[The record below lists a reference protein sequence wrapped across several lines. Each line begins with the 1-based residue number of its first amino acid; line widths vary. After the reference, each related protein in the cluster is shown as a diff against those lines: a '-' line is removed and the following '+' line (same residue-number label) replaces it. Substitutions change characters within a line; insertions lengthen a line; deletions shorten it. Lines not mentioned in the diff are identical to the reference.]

1 MKRIQLSATI
11 RALIHIGAAILALSP
26 GLVQAQPHIIGQWE
40 TRPEAMSV
48 NPIHVGLLR
57 TGRVLVIAGSGND
70 PKESVSSVYKAT
82 VWDPVGGTID
92 PVQLPWDLF
101 CNGMSFL
108 PDGRALITGGSK
120 PYPTNNFKGLKNTT
134 IFDPITSIFHQVED
148 MADGRWYPTNIA
160 LPDGRTATFSGEGE
174 DGTNNATAEIYTPG
188 SGWSPEYANGWPASL
203 GNYPRA
209 HLTPHG
215 DLFFSGA
222 QLNSHRF
229 DPIALTWNQNV
240 ARTTHGAT
248 RRYGSSVLLGLRPPL
263 YTARILIAGG
273 GATAATDSTEIIDLG
288 VSTPR
293 WEPTGS
299 LTFKRVE
306 HNAVLLPNGKILAI
320 GGSNTNNKIDDN
332 GEGRFSEMY
341 DPATGDW
348 SIMAQQLYWRLYH
361 STALLLPDGRVASL
375 GSNPQQGTYEQHIEI
390 YSPPYLFADN
400 GDLAD
405 RPNLTNVPAQIDYTQ
420 SFKVTTNTPGA
431 IKEAV
436 LMRPGAATHA
446 FDMEQRLVELEIA
459 PTQDGK
465 LQLVGPPSANIAPP
479 GYYMLFLINSAGVP
493 SVARFVQLVSNPSN
507 TPPPSPQAPSSPPPP
522 VPPAPLPLSPPSP
535 PELAPQCSSTAATV
549 FVRDGFI
556 IGGIDNG
563 TLYNGRLRGTQGS
576 DVIVGTTGNDIL
588 EGLGGNDWIC
598 GGAGNDTIKGGKGN
612 DRLFGQS
619 GKDKL
624 TGGSGRSDRCS
635 GGPGKDTFTTCER
648 TQNQ

>member
-1 MKRIQLSATI
+1 MKRIQFVATI
-11 RALIHIGAAILALSP
+11 GALIQLGAAILALSP
-26 GLVQAQPHIIGQWE
+26 GLVQAQLHIIGQWE

-57 TGRVLVIAGSGND
+57 TGKVLVIAGSGNV
-70 PKESVSSVYKAT
+70 PNVTVYKAA
-82 VWDPVGGTID
+82 VWNPETGTIAD
-92 PVQLPWDLF
+92 QNIPWDHF

-108 PDGRALITGGSK
+108 PDGRALIVSGSK
-120 PYPTNNFKGLKNTT
+120 PYPTNVFKGLKNTT
-134 IFDPITSIFHQVED
+134 IFDPETSIFHRVED
-148 MADGRWYPTNIA
+148 MTDGRWYPTNVS
-160 LPDGRTATFSGEGE
+160 LPDGRTATFSGYGE
-174 DGTNNATAEIYTPG
+174 DGTRNATAEIYTPG

-222 QLNSHRF
+222 QLDSHRF
-229 DPIALTWNQNV
+229 DPTALTWNQNV

-263 YTARILIAGG
+263 YTAHILIAGG

-288 VSTPR
+288 VSTPQ
-293 WEPTGS
+293 WQPTGS
-299 LTFKRVE
+299 LNFKRVE
-306 HNAVLLPNGKILAI
+306 HNAVLLPNGTILAI
-320 GGSNTNNKIDDN
+320 GGSKTNNKIDDN

-341 DPATGDW
+341 DPETGDW
-348 SIMAQQLYWRLYH
+348 TIMDQQAYWRLYH

-400 GDLAD
+400 GDLAN

-420 SFKVTTNTPGA
+420 SFEVTTNTPGA

-436 LMRPGAATHA
+436 LMRPGASTHA
-446 FDMEQRLVELEIA
+446 FDMEQRLIELEIA

-479 GYYMLFLINSAGVP
+479 GYYMLFLLASAGVP
-493 SVARFVQLVSNPSN
+493 SVASFVQLVSNPSN
-507 TPPPSPQAPSSPPPP
+507 GPPPSDPQAPPSPPPP
-522 VPPAPLPLSPPSP
+522 LPPAPVPQSPPSP
-535 PELAPQCSSTAATV
+535 PELAPQCSSNAATV

-563 TLYNGRLRGTQGS
+563 TLYNGRLRGAGGS

-598 GGAGNDTIKGGKGN
+598 GGAGNDTIKGGKGS

-635 GGPGKDTFTTCER
+635 GGPDKDTFTTCER
-648 TQNQ
+648 TQNN

>member
-1 MKRIQLSATI
+1 MKRIQLVATL
-11 RALIHIGAAILALSP
+11 RALIQMSAAILTLSP
-26 GLVQAQPHIIGQWE
+26 GLAQAQLHFIGQWE
-40 TRPEAMSV
+40 TRPELMSV

-57 TGRVLVIAGSGND
+57 TGKVLVIAGSGNV
-70 PKESVSSVYKAT
+70 PNVTVYKAG
-82 VWDPVGGTID
+82 VWDPETATVTTQNI
-92 PVQLPWDLF
+92 PWDLF

-108 PDGRALITGGSK
+108 PDGRAIIVGGSE
-120 PYPTNNFKGLKNTT
+120 PYPTNKFKGLQNTT
-134 IFDPITSIFHQVED
+134 LFDPVTSIFHQVQD
-148 MADGRWYPTNIA
+148 MAHGRWYPTNVS
-160 LPDGRTATFSGEGE
+160 LPDGRTATFSGYGE
-174 DGTNNATAEIYTPG
+174 NGTRNATVEIYTPG

-240 ARTTHGAT
+240 ARTTHDAT

-288 VSTPR
+288 VSIPQ

-299 LTFKRVE
+299 LNFKRVE

-320 GGSNTNNKIDDN
+320 GGSKTNNKEDAN
-332 GEGRFSEMY
+332 GEGRFSEMH
-341 DPATGDW
+341 DPATGEW
-348 SIMAQQLYWRLYH
+348 SIMAQQLYWRFYH

-405 RPNLTNVPAQIDYTQ
+405 RPT
-420 SFKVTTNTPGA
+420 VTTISDTINYAPATFEVTTDDPET
-431 IKEAV
+431 IQEAV
-436 LMRPGAATHA
+436 LMRPGASTHA
-446 FDMEQRLVELEIA
+446 FDMEQRLIELEIA
-459 PTQDGK
+459 PTQDGT

-479 GYYMLFLINSAGVP
+479 GYYMLFLLNSAGVP
-493 SVARFVQLVSNPSN
+493 SVARFVQLVSDPNN
-507 TPPPSPQAPSSPPPP
+507 GPPPSPSPALPSPPPP

-535 PELAPQCSSTAATV
+535 PELAPQCSSNAATV

-598 GGAGNDTIKGGKGN
+598 GGTGNDSIKGGKGN

-635 GGPGKDTFTTCER
+635 GGPGKDTFTTCENR
-648 TQNQ
+648 

>member
-1 MKRIQLSATI
+1 M
-11 RALIHIGAAILALSP
+11 
-26 GLVQAQPHIIGQWE
+26 
-40 TRPEAMSV
+40 
-48 NPIHVGLLR
+48 R
-57 TGRVLVIAGSGND
+57 TGKVLVIAGSGNV
-70 PKESVSSVYKAT
+70 PNVTVYKAA
-82 VWDPVGGTID
+82 VWNPETGVIADQDID
-92 PVQLPWDLF
+92 WDLF

-108 PDGRALITGGSK
+108 PDGRAIIVGGSA
-120 PYPTNNFKGLKNTT
+120 PYPTNDFKGLKNTT
-134 IFDPITSIFHQVED
+134 IFDPETSIFHRAED
-148 MADGRWYPTNIA
+148 MTDGRWYPTNVS
-160 LPDGRTATFSGEGE
+160 LPDGRTATFSGYGE
-174 DGTNNATAEIYTPG
+174 NGTRNATAEIYTPG

-273 GATAATDSTEIIDLG
+273 GAIAATDSTEIIDLG
-288 VSTPR
+288 VSTPQ
-293 WEPTGS
+293 WQPTGS
-299 LTFKRVE
+299 LHYARTE
-306 HNAVLLPNGKILAI
+306 HNAVLLPNGRILAI
-320 GGSNTNNKIDDN
+320 GGSAIDNHIDDN
-332 GEGRFSEMY
+332 GGGRFSEMY

-375 GSNPQQGTYEQHIEI
+375 GSNPQQGTYERHIEI

-400 GDLAD
+400 GDLAN

-436 LMRPGAATHA
+436 LMRPGASTHA
-446 FDMEQRLVELEIA
+446 FDMEQRLIELEIVS
-459 PTQDGK
+459 TSDST
-465 LQLVGPPSANIAPP
+465 LNLIGPPNANIAPP
-479 GYYMLFLINSAGVP
+479 GYYMLFLFNSAGVP

-522 VPPAPLPLSPPSP
+522 AALLPLSPPSP
-535 PELAPQCSSTAATV
+535 PEVAPQCSANA
-549 FVRDGFI
+549 
-556 IGGIDNG
+556 
-563 TLYNGRLRGTQGS
+563 
-576 DVIVGTTGNDIL
+576 
-588 EGLGGNDWIC
+588 
-598 GGAGNDTIKGGKGN
+598 
-612 DRLFGQS
+612 
-619 GKDKL
+619 
-624 TGGSGRSDRCS
+624 
-635 GGPGKDTFTTCER
+635 
-648 TQNQ
+648 

>member
-1 MKRIQLSATI
+1 MKRIQLVATI
-11 RALIHIGAAILALSP
+11 GVLIQMGAAILALLP

-40 TRPEAMSV
+40 TRPEAMSI

-57 TGRVLVIAGSGND
+57 TGTVLVIAGSGNV
-70 PKESVSSVYKAT
+70 PNVTVYKAG
-82 VWDPVGGTID
+82 VWNPQTGIIAE
-92 PVQLPWDLF
+92 QNIPWDHF

-108 PDGRALITGGSK
+108 PDGRALIVSGSK
-120 PYPTNNFKGLKNTT
+120 PYPTNVFKGLKNTT
-134 IFDPITSIFHQVED
+134 IFDPETSMFHPDDD
-148 MADGRWYPTNIA
+148 MTDGRWYPTNVS
-160 LPDGRTATFSGEGE
+160 LPDGRTATFSGYGE
-174 DGTNNATAEIYTPG
+174 DGTRNATAEIYTPG

-222 QLNSHRF
+222 QLDSHRF
-229 DPIALTWNQNV
+229 DPIALTWNKNV

-288 VSTPR
+288 VSTPQ
-293 WEPTGS
+293 WQPTGS

-341 DPATGDW
+341 DPETGDW
-348 SIMAQQLYWRLYH
+348 TIMDQQAYWRLYH

-375 GSNPQQGTYEQHIEI
+375 GSNPQQGTYEEHIEI
-390 YSPPYLFADN
+390 YSPPYIFTSN

-405 RPNLTNVPAQIDYTQ
+405 RPTLTNVPAQIDYTR

-436 LMRPGAATHA
+436 LMRPGASTHA
-446 FDMEQRLVELEIA
+446 FDMEQRLVELEI
-459 PTQDGK
+459 
-465 LQLVGPPSANIAPP
+465 
-479 GYYMLFLINSAGVP
+479 
-493 SVARFVQLVSNPSN
+493 VSTRMENFNWSDH
-507 TPPPSPQAPSSPPPP
+507 Q
-522 VPPAPLPLSPPSP
+522 VRILPHRDITC
-535 PELAPQCSSTAATV
+535 CSCSTRRACH
-549 FVRDGFI
+549 R
-556 IGGIDNG
+556 
-563 TLYNGRLRGTQGS
+563 
-576 DVIVGTTGNDIL
+576 
-588 EGLGGNDWIC
+588 
-598 GGAGNDTIKGGKGN
+598 
-612 DRLFGQS
+612 
-619 GKDKL
+619 
-624 TGGSGRSDRCS
+624 
-635 GGPGKDTFTTCER
+635 
-648 TQNQ
+648 